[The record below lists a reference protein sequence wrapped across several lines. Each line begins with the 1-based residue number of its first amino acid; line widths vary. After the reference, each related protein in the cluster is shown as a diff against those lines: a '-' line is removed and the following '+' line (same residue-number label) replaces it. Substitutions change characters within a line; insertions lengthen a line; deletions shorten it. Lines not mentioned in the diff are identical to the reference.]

1 MSAFITSLPTNT
13 QTPAPNSLSTS
24 PHKPKK
30 TPLYKSPSQT
40 LPEIE
45 EQYIN
50 YIVTHSTKY
59 SDIEKIEK
67 QFKSLSIQK
76 YVIYNKNKSKIT
88 SLKNISNTLT
98 TEIYSSL
105 VKHFH
110 ISIDSLLSHYNAE
123 LSKLRRLLK
132 IKEHEQAT
140 YKTVYNRLY
149 HNNIFLNKRIQ
160 SELEYADM
168 YNTQHAQ
175 YQILKTHA
183 LSSFDRQYKKYE
195 KMRNYDEVFS
205 VQIKRELIQKA
216 KLVNTLDYQIDLIKN
231 DVKLTE
237 NKLIKYT
244 NLGQVI
250 QRKTSLQNQK
260 YDVYYNDY
268 LWVRK
273 MYLKEFV
280 EFNKILAI
288 LRVKN
293 VNMLINKF
301 NSLRNE
307 YQSLLSQFKVCNNDV
322 TQLNNTLTELDM
334 SLIHVKQEVLNKQK
348 NMLFTTIKQTSNDVE
363 VCAIKSKITDIRL
376 DITQCQ
382 ELCDK
387 KRVTLQSVMIFLLRN
402 LRKLLQQGESI
413 QLLSSNPYL
422 TKLTNI
428 ITNTNKELTVS
439 YEHIGSTMV
448 IELCF
453 IMRKCFECYFHLLFS
468 SWNNIVNDYVRY
480 SNENNND
487 SGCVVNDIYNKECVT
502 LYQQYVTFSIKQ
514 DEDKKRI
521 MRRKEKQLLSNLRT
535 VEDKSHMQNKK
546 IEIGK
551 GVLYRN
557 FIEYLGK
564 DSVYGSKYQKKKRTM
579 LVTINDTNNKCN
591 GHLNSKSFVCNHP
604 RHIMKIMDKYKNYL
618 VVDDINIYKRNTSS
632 NNSFINNGI
641 NNSSSNTYTNK
652 HNTNNNILPHTNKQ
666 RNYLNNNTNT
676 SSILSTCLNNN
687 NNNNNNSR
695 NQIQRGYCQFPKLV
709 NNFGGNEEYDID
721 DDDYDEDNVCNNVN
735 NNNNSMNLQKKTVF
749 NTRKR
754 KYEFY
759 KNNPEMAIIHRRI
772 NDLRVLDLRYGN
784 GMNTYNKVD
793 NVDFSE
799 AFYNFEKKYLKK
811 STVHNS
817 SYSIANLKKNSNASK
832 SSLQTLNSSI
842 ETAIKDKSCITTLNG
857 NNNYYNGY
865 NSNTKGNHAAFKRA
879 VSILIKKKHLPS
891 MNITNTT
898 NSNNNNYYTFIS
910 NNNNN
915 TNSILKKSSSFS
927 YLMNIHSQPASSQ

>member
-13 QTPAPNSLSTS
+13 QTPMPNSYSTS
-24 PHKPKK
+24 PHKP
-30 TPLYKSPSQT
+30 TIIPLYKSPSQT
-40 LPEIE
+40 LNEIE

-76 YVIYNKNKSKIT
+76 YIIYNKNKTKIT
-88 SLKNISNTLT
+88 TLKNISNTLSNQ
-98 TEIYSSL
+98 IHSSL

-110 ISIDSLLSHYNAE
+110 ISIDSLLSHYNNE
-123 LSKLRRLLK
+123 LCKLKRLLK
-132 IKEHEQAT
+132 IKEHEQET
-140 YKTVYNRLY
+140 YKTIYNRLY

-168 YNTQHAQ
+168 YNTQHTQ

-183 LSSFDRQYKKYE
+183 LLSFNRQYKKYE
-195 KMRNYDEVFS
+195 KMKNYDEVSS
-205 VQIKRELIQKA
+205 VQMKRELIQKA
-216 KLVNTLDYQIDLIKN
+216 KLANTLDYQIDLIKN
-231 DVKLTE
+231 DVKHTEHKLT
-237 NKLIKYT
+237 KYT

-260 YDVYYNDY
+260 YDIYYNDY

-280 EFNKILAI
+280 EFNKILSI
-288 LRVKN
+288 LN
-293 VNMLINKF
+293 VRDVNVLINKF

-334 SLIHVKQEVLNKQK
+334 SLINVKQKLIYKQK
-348 NMLFTTIKQTSNDVE
+348 NLLLTTIKQTSNDMHVRS
-363 VCAIKSKITDIRL
+363 IKRKITDIRL
-376 DITQCQ
+376 DLTQNQ

-387 KRVTLQSVMIFLLRN
+387 KRFTLQSVMVFLLTN
-402 LRKLLQQGESI
+402 LRKLLQQGENI
-413 QLLSSNPYL
+413 QLSSSNLYL
-422 TKLTNI
+422 SKLTNI

-439 YEHIGSTMV
+439 YEHIGDKMV
-448 IELCF
+448 IDLCF
-453 IMRKCFECYFHLLFS
+453 IMRKCFECYFHLLFNS
-468 SWNNIVNDYVRY
+468 LNNIVNDYVRY
-480 SNENNND
+480 PSDNTYNTNE
-487 SGCVVNDIYNKECVT
+487 CVVSNIYNEEYMK

-521 MRRKEKQLLSNLRT
+521 MRRKEKQLLSSLRT

-546 IEIGK
+546 IEISK

-564 DSVYGSKYQKKKRTM
+564 DSVYGGKHTKKKRSI
-579 LVTINDTNNKCN
+579 LVTTNDSNKYN
-591 GHLNSKSFVCNHP
+591 SNLNSKSFVCNHP

-618 VVDDINIYKRNTSS
+618 VVDDINKYKSSIHSS
-632 NNSFINNGI
+632 NSFSNETLTNKL
-641 NNSSSNTYTNK
+641 NNSQTR
-652 HNTNNNILPHTNKQ
+652 IKQ
-666 RNYLNNNTNT
+666 RSYLNNTNT
-676 SSILSTCLNNN
+676 SILSTSL
-687 NNNNNNSR
+687 NNNNSR
-695 NQIQRGYCQFPKLV
+695 NLIQPSYCQFPKLM
-709 NNFGGNEEYDID
+709 NNFGGNEEYDND
-721 DDDYDEDNVCNNVN
+721 DEDEEDNEISNNLCNNH
-735 NNNNSMNLQKKTVF
+735 NNSMNSHNSQTKTLF

-759 KNNPEMAIIHRRI
+759 KNNPEMAIIHRRV

-811 STVHNS
+811 STVQS
-817 SYSIANLKKNSNASK
+817 SYSIANLKKINNVSK
-832 SSLQTLNSSI
+832 SSLQTLNSSV
-842 ETAIKDKSCITTLNG
+842 EATFKDKSCITTLNG
-857 NNNYYNGY
+857 NYSGNGKA
-865 NSNTKGNHAAFKRA
+865 SHAAFKRA
-879 VSILIKKKHLPS
+879 VSILIKKKRLPS

-898 NSNNNNYYTFIS
+898 NSNNNNNTFIS
-910 NNNNN
+910 NNNNTMLN
-915 TNSILKKSSSFS
+915 KASSFS
-927 YLMNIHSQPASSQ
+927 FLLNTHSQPEFQ